1 MSHANYT
8 VDDIEQFSSK
18 DYSGVV
24 EEISKICEATMQMPN
39 IFKADILISFTK
51 THSLK
56 TSLLHDNP
64 RFGEA
69 ITGSFFPVK
78 HIESLFEASSKNSVF
93 TTQFE
98 AYLRSQFKA

>member
-1 MSHANYT
+1 MSYANYT
-8 VDDIEQFSSK
+8 VGDIEQFNSK
-18 DYSGVV
+18 NYTDAVK
-24 EEISKICEATMQMPN
+24 EIFEIREGTTLMPD

-64 RFGEA
+64 RFAEA
-69 ITGSFFPVK
+69 ITGSAFPVK

-93 TTQFE
+93 ATQFE
-98 AYLRSQFKA
+98 DYLRSQFKA